1 MMESALEEGAV
12 KRKKKKGKRIKKHE
26 RERKTAD
33 NSMNGT
39 KASSLVCTLQE
50 VAVRF

>member
-12 KRKKKKGKRIKKHE
+12 KKGKRIKKHE

-39 KASSLVCTLQE
+39 KASSPICTFLK
-50 VAVRF
+50 VAVKF

>member
-12 KRKKKKGKRIKKHE
+12 KKKKGKRIKKHE
-26 RERKTAD
+26 RERKTAG

-39 KASSLVCTLQE
+39 KAFSPVCTFQE

>member
-1 MMESALEEGAV
+1 MGSALEEGAV
-12 KRKKKKGKRIKKHE
+12 KKEKTGKRIKKHE
-26 RERKTAD
+26 RERRTAD

-39 KASSLVCTLQE
+39 KASSPVCTFQE